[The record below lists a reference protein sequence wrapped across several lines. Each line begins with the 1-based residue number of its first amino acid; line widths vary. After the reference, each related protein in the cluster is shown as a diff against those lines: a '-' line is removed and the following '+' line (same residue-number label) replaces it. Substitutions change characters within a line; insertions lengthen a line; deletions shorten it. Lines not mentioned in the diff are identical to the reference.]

1 MKDIRRGS
9 SVRGAIDITLM
20 LMAIDG
26 PDIWDSIETWIEVCI
41 SALITKI
48 DLEEGINKSPEEL
61 ITLLVQR
68 VLKQADF
75 FP

>member
-1 MKDIRRGS
+1 
-9 SVRGAIDITLM
+9 M
-20 LMAIDG
+20 LMGIEDEE
-26 PDIWDSIETWIEVCI
+26 IWDSIEIWIDVCI

-68 VLKQADF
+68 ILKQDF